1 MIESRMMNLMDFLL
15 PSIMIMVM
23 QVLNI
28 IKLLI
33 VMTQK
38 QYYLDIARGNLI
50 KEHIF

>member
-1 MIESRMMNLMDFLL
+1 MNLMDFLL

-28 IKLLI
+28 PYKITYSNDAKAILPGYS
-33 VMTQK
+33 TGQS
-38 QYYLDIARGNLI
+38 Y